1 MNTIT
6 YYNIHVLTLCDPQT
20 FSSESEAREAIKTQ
34 YKNRCKNDGQDE
46 YWRNSNPVVI
56 KVTKQNLG

>member
-6 YYNIHVLTLCDPQT
+6 YYNIQFLTLCDPQT
-20 FSSESEAREAIKTQ
+20 FSSEAEAREAIEAQ
-34 YKNRCKNDGQDE
+34 YKNRCKNDGHDE

-56 KVTKQNLG
+56 KVTKENLG